1 MYDSANLSK
10 SVIGEY
16 IAKRDELNME
26 TLQEFVN
33 LFSFEGVIFICVL
46 KINQS
51 MDFCA
56 DSGYQS

>member
-46 KINQS
+46 KR
-51 MDFCA
+51 
-56 DSGYQS
+56 